1 MNWIFDQPL
10 IIVLLSVA
18 VLTGVA
24 ITWITTGHKALLYV
38 LIAGVALAA
47 LLLVVERMV
56 VTDREA
62 IDATLQQMARD
73 VASNVPAKITQHI
86 SPSAPSLQAQANAE
100 MPNYKFSTLRI
111 TKIHEI
117 KVNADAEP
125 RTAVVE
131 FNIIATGTFKAGSD
145 VLADANI
152 PRWVQLDLVKDPDGA
167 WRVKNYQH
175 APPQQMLFENL
186 EIPEGIKIPQ

>member
-10 IIVLLSVA
+10 TIVLLSVGI
-18 VLTGVA
+18 LTGIA
-24 ITWITTGHKALLYV
+24 ISWIMSGHKALLYA
-38 LIAGVALAA
+38 LIAGVVVAAA
-47 LLLVVERMV
+47 LLVAERFV

-62 IDATLQQMARD
+62 IEATLQQMARD

-86 SPSAPSLQAQANAE
+86 SPSAPSLQAKANAE
-100 MPNYKFSTLRI
+100 LPNYKFDTLRI

-117 KVNADAEP
+117 KVQDESEP

-131 FNIIATGTFKAGSD
+131 FNIMASGTFRAGSD

-152 PRWVQLDLVKDPDGA
+152 PRWVQLDLIKDPDGA
-167 WRVKNYQH
+167 WRVKDYNH

-186 EIPEGIKIPQ
+186 ELPEGLKIPQ